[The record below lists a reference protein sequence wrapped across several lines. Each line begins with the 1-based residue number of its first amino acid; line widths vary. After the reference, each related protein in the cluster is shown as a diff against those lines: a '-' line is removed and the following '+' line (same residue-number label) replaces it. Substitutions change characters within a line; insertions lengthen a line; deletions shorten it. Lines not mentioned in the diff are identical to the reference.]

1 MKRLKTLIVV
11 LLVFGLL
18 AAGLSAVFAGGGQE
32 SKEAAAEESKKT
44 EIEERQAEAE
54 ADRGAYALYEEYKSY
69 AENGQAFP
77 GAPGKGKKLAF
88 ANIVASFPFCQSV
101 EQNIIEVAELA
112 GFNKSDLIILDNQ
125 VDATIGL
132 QNADIVLSKRPDGF
146 IEFQI
151 DAKVNAIVG
160 QKFKKAG
167 IPVVAIDVEVPGSP
181 FVGVDNYG
189 ASYQTGEWII
199 EQIESKWGGIDNVD
213 LIFLGMNEQAGEAV
227 ILRSVGTKDALVE
240 KYGESV
246 EEKIE
251 MQHVAGTA
259 ESAQPVVAGIMA
271 KYPDAENVVISTV
284 NDQTIRGAI
293 SAVQAAGTLEREN
306 ILYVAQGC
314 DASGIEMIRNGEIDG
329 DLAYFPEHY
338 GWYAVPAILAMMQ
351 GQAVPPYMFV
361 ENVMITA
368 DNVDKWYPE

>member
-1 MKRLKTLIVV
+1 MRKVKTVIVV
-11 LLVFGLL
+11 LMVFGLFL
-18 AAGLSAVFAGGGQE
+18 TGMAAVFAGGGQE
-32 SKEAAAEESKKT
+32 EAEGQSKKE
-44 EIEERQAEAE
+44 EIEERKAEAE
-54 ADRGAYALYEEYKSY
+54 VDKGAYALYEEYKSY
-69 AENGQAFP
+69 AENGQPFP
-77 GAPGKGKKLAF
+77 GSPGKGKKLAF

-101 EQNIIEVAELA
+101 EQNILEVAELA
-112 GFNKSDLIILDNQ
+112 GFEDSDLIILDNQ
-125 VDATIGL
+125 ADATIGL

-160 QKFKKAG
+160 QKFNKAG
-167 IPVVAIDVEVPGSP
+167 IPVVAIDVEVPGAP

-199 EQIESKWGGIDNVD
+199 EQIEKKWGGIDNVD
-213 LIFLGMNEQAGEAV
+213 LIILGMNEQAGEAV

-240 KYGESV
+240 KYGEPV
-246 EEKIE
+246 EGKIE
-251 MQHVAGTA
+251 MQHVGGTA
-259 ESAQPVVAGIMA
+259 ESAQPVVAGILA
-271 KYPDAENVVISTV
+271 KYPDAENAVISTV

-306 ILYVAQGC
+306 TLYVSQGC
-314 DASGIEMIRNGEIDG
+314 DASGVEMIRNGEIDG

-351 GQAVPPYMFV
+351 GKAVPPYMFV
-361 ENVMITA
+361 ENLMITA